1 MKKVASLVAALLVF
15 FVILAIPID
24 PTLLAPEAKSVAAV
38 TILMILLWVTG
49 AIPLEAT
56 ALLPLIFFPV
66 LGVLSPAEVAASYGD
81 QVIFLFLGG
90 FIIAMAMQRWG
101 LHRRIALHIIHIAG
115 TSPQR
120 LILGFMVATAFLS
133 MWISNTATTMM
144 MIPIAVAIILTII
157 PGRIRILKASTERSR
172 RLQNA

>member
-1 MKKVASLVAALLVF
+1 MKKVASILAAFLVF
-15 FVILAIPID
+15 FAILAIPID
-24 PTLLAPEAKSVAAV
+24 PALLAPEAKSVAAV

-56 ALLPLIFFPV
+56 ALLPLILFPV

-101 LHRRIALHIIHIAG
+101 LHRRIALHIIRVTG
-115 TSPQR
+115 TSPRR
-120 LILGFMVATAFLS
+120 LVLGFMVATARSEEHTSELQSRPHLVCRLLLEKKKKLESSRKHLS
-133 MWISNTATTMM
+133 
-144 MIPIAVAIILTII
+144 
-157 PGRIRILKASTERSR
+157 
-172 RLQNA
+172 